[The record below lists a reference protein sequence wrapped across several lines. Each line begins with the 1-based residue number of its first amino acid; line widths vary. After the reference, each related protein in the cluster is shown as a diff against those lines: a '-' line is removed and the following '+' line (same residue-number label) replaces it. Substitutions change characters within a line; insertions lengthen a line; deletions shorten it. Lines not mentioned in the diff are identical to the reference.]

1 MDVSRGDCSES
12 KNTHVYCASLSMN
25 CTAYLLD
32 LALHDAVRQPLHLP
46 LQLLLVAAL
55 LTYT

>member
-1 MDVSRGDCSES
+1 
-12 KNTHVYCASLSMN
+12 MN
-25 CTAYLLD
+25 GMAYLLD

-46 LQLLLVAAL
+46 LQLLLIAAL

>member
-1 MDVSRGDCSES
+1 
-12 KNTHVYCASLSMN
+12 MN